1 MSIRI
6 RYNTAPIRTI
16 RTSAQ
21 YEGKLRGQDSP
32 RRTGA
37 KKQPSYRLV
46 VTAARAPRDGRFVRS
61 WARTPLT
68 DPSTVVVDG
77 EKVAKWLGQGAQVTA
92 RTAVLLK
99 QAGVSLE
106 RVKPAAQ
113 PAA

>member
-1 MSIRI
+1 MVKIR
-6 RYNTAPIRTI
+6 
-16 RTSAQ
+16 
-21 YEGKLRGQDSP
+21 L

-46 VTAARAPRDGRFVRS
+46 VTDSRSPRDGRFIEIVG
-61 WARTPLT
+61 TYNPLT

-92 RTAVLLK
+92 RAAILLK

-106 RVKPAAQ
+106 RVKPAVQ